1 MKFKVS
7 STLLCER
14 LQTAAKFIPA
24 KPALPIYG
32 YFLFAVDGSKL
43 TITASDAD
51 TTLVTS
57 LDIENMAGNGRV
69 ALQSRILSEG
79 LKDFRA
85 QSLVFDI
92 DDHNFNVQLSSENG
106 KYNFMG
112 QNAADYVEFAGLNAD
127 ATSAFSISSSKLVD
141 AISKTAY
148 AVANDEIR
156 PIMNGICF
164 HFNDAEGLNVVATD
178 GHRLSKVALD
188 EHPGLNCGF
197 VFPQKPANLLKGVLS
212 KEVGD
217 VQISFDNKFIVCQM
231 SAYTMFTRQ
240 IEGNYPNYGAVIPAS
255 TPVVAIVNR
264 ETMLSAL
271 RRVQVCSDQG
281 SNLIKITISNSQ
293 IKIMGQDI
301 DFAVSGEEVIPCS
314 YDGQEITIGFK
325 STLLVDILN
334 NIDCVDVEIHLTDQS
349 RPGVFIPVQQK
360 EGMNVLMLAMPM
372 MLA

>member
-1 MKFKVS
+1 
-7 STLLCER
+7 
-14 LQTAAKFIPA
+14 
-24 KPALPIYG
+24 
-32 YFLFAVDGSKL
+32 
-43 TITASDAD
+43 
-51 TTLVTS
+51 
-57 LDIENMAGNGRV
+57 
-69 ALQSRILSEG
+69 
-79 LKDFRA
+79 
-85 QSLVFDI
+85 
-92 DDHNFNVQLSSENG
+92 
-106 KYNFMG
+106 
-112 QNAADYVEFAGLNAD
+112 
-127 ATSAFSISSSKLVD
+127 
-141 AISKTAY
+141 
-148 AVANDEIR
+148 
-156 PIMNGICF
+156 
-164 HFNDAEGLNVVATD
+164 
-178 GHRLSKVALD
+178 
-188 EHPGLNCGF
+188 
-197 VFPQKPANLLKGVLS
+197 
-212 KEVGD
+212 
-217 VQISFDNKFIVCQM
+217 M

-372 MLA
+372 ILA